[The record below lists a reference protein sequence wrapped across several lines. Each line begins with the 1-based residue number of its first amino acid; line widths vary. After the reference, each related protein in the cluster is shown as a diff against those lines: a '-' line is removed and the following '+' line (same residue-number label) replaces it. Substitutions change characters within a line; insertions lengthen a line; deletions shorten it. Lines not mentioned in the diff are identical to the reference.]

1 MNANARALTSCPG
14 LYAGLSLSVTNVIV
28 STFAPTVIIDD
39 TLSSGLANTFTS
51 CSAMGAD
58 VVDGAAEEA
67 NSRNL
72 YLALVTSADAG
83 TVNNTVC
90 ASPFAA
96 TAVAEA
102 TVDGVSRVVTSAS
115 TTVNPFAPTV
125 PCTRTETELPAV
137 NSAGAKTRGVEAAE
151 TTLRQLA
158 STASAT
164 GRSRRDTLWRTP
176 DDSTMVSFGGT
187 HGRVARQE
195 VPTKK
200 AEGALELRPR
210 HSPRA

>member
-1 MNANARALTSCPG
+1 
-14 LYAGLSLSVTNVIV
+14 
-28 STFAPTVIIDD
+28 
-39 TLSSGLANTFTS
+39 
-51 CSAMGAD
+51 
-58 VVDGAAEEA
+58 VDGAAEEA